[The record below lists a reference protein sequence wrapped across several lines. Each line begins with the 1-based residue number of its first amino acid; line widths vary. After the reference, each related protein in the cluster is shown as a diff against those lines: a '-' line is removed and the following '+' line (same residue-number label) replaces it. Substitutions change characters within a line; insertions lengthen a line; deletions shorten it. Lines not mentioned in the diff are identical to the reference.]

1 MIAGLSI
8 FCRFGAAPTSGV
20 SVIPPGTS
28 TFDVTPLPARSAA
41 SYRSMMAEPAGR
53 RRQMLATH

>member
-8 FCRFGAAPTSGV
+8 LSRFGASPTSGV
-20 SVIPPGTS
+20 SVVPPGTS

-41 SYRSMMAEPAGR
+41 STAIADSAAALDEP
-53 RRQMLATH
+53 